1 MKRWFT
7 FGHCYQCQYVFPI
20 KLIVCRFVY
29 ALYSGTMIA
38 TISITRVEYEFAIKC
53 WPILYTRSYRFSSS
67 HSLVF
72 LALSFSLKFS
82 LAWIQAN
89 KLLPSENLLK
99 NSTYNDKK
107 DDIYK
112 QYLSP
117 TRMQVLILVTHLR
130 RMFSTYVNDVRSYLD
145 IKNVFSSRWVILC
158 VCVLNR

>member
-1 MKRWFT
+1 
-7 FGHCYQCQYVFPI
+7 
-20 KLIVCRFVY
+20 
-29 ALYSGTMIA
+29 MIA

-145 IKNVFSSRWVILC
+145 IKNVFSSR
-158 VCVLNR
+158 